1 MSKDPVL
8 NALNVLLQHVEKVGP
23 LFISAT
29 SEQGDQAVVLV
40 SMNPKT
46 VKEMTAWNAGD
57 KPPGFGQREL
67 WVRKQDDVYA
77 KRVDA
82 LEVGRWHIKPGPEFV
97 VYLPDMRD
105 GCAQRRLS
113 LGAQTFG
120 AALIEADER
129 FPVAAWWATALDE
142 LDGFSGG
149 AA

>member
-1 MSKDPVL
+1 MAKDPVL

-67 WVRKQDDVYA
+67 WARQDDYA

-82 LEVGRWHIKPGPEFV
+82 LEVGRHHLRPGPEFV

-105 GCAQRRLS
+105 GLAVRRLP
-113 LGAQTFG
+113 LKAQTFG
-120 AALIEADER
+120 AALAEADAR
-129 FPVAAWWATALDE
+129 FPLPAWWAAALDE
-142 LDGFSGG
+142 LTEQGGG